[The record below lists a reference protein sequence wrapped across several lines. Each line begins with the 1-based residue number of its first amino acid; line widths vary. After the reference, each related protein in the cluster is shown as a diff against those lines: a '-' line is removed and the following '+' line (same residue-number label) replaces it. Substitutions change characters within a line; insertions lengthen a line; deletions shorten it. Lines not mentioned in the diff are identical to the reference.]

1 MKFLNVIIFLLLTSI
16 NGYSDS
22 PRQMYENAKKL
33 VEVGEFEKALI
44 FYEKSCEGG
53 IAEGC
58 RYAGA
63 LYDMGMG
70 VKANVDI
77 ALKYYE
83 LGCNLND
90 GDSCMN
96 AASIYTIGTHSE
108 DLQAEYKKALELNE
122 KACNLNVGMAC
133 RSLALA
139 YETGLDVE
147 KNLEKAL
154 SIYEKGCKLNAKLAC
169 DDYNKLKN
177 KMKK

>member
-1 MKFLNVIIFLLLTSI
+1 MRFFNIIFFILIASS
-16 NGYSDS
+16 NVFSAS
-22 PRQMYENAKKL
+22 PSQMYENAKKL
-33 VEVGEFEKALI
+33 VEIGEFEKALI
-44 FYEKSCEGG
+44 LYEKSCEGG

-58 RYAGA
+58 RYAGS

-83 LGCNLND
+83 IGCNLND

-96 AASIYTIGTHSE
+96 AASIYTIGTHS
-108 DLQAEYKKALELNE
+108 DNLQSEHKKALELNE
-122 KACNLNVGMAC
+122 KACNLNIGMAC

-169 DDYNKLKN
+169 DDYNKLKD